1 MINPVEP
8 SIVALHGL
16 LNFFICLVCLFC
28 LIRQK
33 LWRGYIVFGQT
44 QLVEEVMWLS
54 TIRKE
59 TRVRFSVRFVG
70 ATLLHHPEPINER
83 AEQPSTQQQ

>member
-1 MINPVEP
+1 MINLVEP

-33 LWRGYIVFGQT
+33 LWWGYIVFGQT
-44 QLVEEVMWLS
+44 QLVEEVM
-54 TIRKE
+54 
-59 TRVRFSVRFVG
+59 
-70 ATLLHHPEPINER
+70 
-83 AEQPSTQQQ
+83 